1 MALVGVSLDINGNID
16 AHTGSWSH
24 FWSQLRKASSAC
36 WDRLLDFGTT
46 PGTGTFEA
54 FRSLCETDSLTGPA
68 EGTWKGR
75 GDDLVS
81 VIVMA
86 DWTQLDVT
94 KRPER
99 QGSLPATTVDMTG
112 GVNNGK
118 SDEALP
124 YLCSS
129 RVV

>member
-1 MALVGVSLDINGNID
+1 MGILTHIPEVGAIFGANSG
-16 AHTGSWSH
+16 
-24 FWSQLRKASSAC
+24 RASSAC
-36 WDRLLDFGTT
+36 WDRLDFGTT

-81 VIVMA
+81 VIVVA